1 MYHIRNCKCITC
13 SIAGTPLRPR
23 QAGHCAKCTTL
34 GIVEKDPKLMKSK
47 ILSTCTSD
55 EAKHNAAIAATTS
68 SSTSTAQQQR
78 RTSDLPEDES
88 PTGSGSSGSVF
99 RRQAETSD
107 TLRTT
112 YHIAW
117 AVFQHLAT
125 RKRYRHETIEP
136 QFICGE
142 NCRVSACQL
151 ARKILSNQLSP
162 LLTKYLLRCFQPL
175 SFTREELRS
184 TIPSLMF
191 FNRKLA
197 PSPAELQELRNQH
210 YVYKTYWTFV
220 LSIYANF
227 FVKFNSSSTD
237 FGHLELI
244 KGDLRLRLNSVVGDK
259 EDNRFEQ
266 FLAQVIG

>member
-1 MYHIRNCKCITC
+1 
-13 SIAGTPLRPR
+13 
-23 QAGHCAKCTTL
+23 
-34 GIVEKDPKLMKSK
+34 MKSK

-55 EAKHNAAIAATTS
+55 EAKHNAAMAATS
-68 SSTSTAQQQR
+68 SSSAAQHQQR
-78 RTSDLPEDES
+78 RSSDLPEDES
-88 PTGSGSSGSVF
+88 PSGSGGSSSGSVF
-99 RRQAETSD
+99 RRQAEQTD

-117 AVFQHLAT
+117 AVFQHLTT
-125 RKRYRHETIEP
+125 RKRYRHESIEA
-136 QFICGE
+136 QFFCGE

-151 ARKILSNQLSP
+151 ARKILANQLSP
-162 LLTKYLLRCFQPL
+162 PLTKYLLRCFQPL

-184 TIPSLMF
+184 TLPSLMF

-237 FGHLELI
+237 FGHLELL
-244 KGDLRLRLNSVVGDK
+244 KGDLRLRLNSVIGDK
-259 EDNRFEQ
+259 DDGRFEQ